1 MLESQEM
8 RKVYCDTMIALA
20 KEDPRIVDVEA
31 DLTGAHGM
39 KPFKA
44 AYPDRSFNVGIAEAN
59 MVGVAAGL
67 SACGKIPFVHSFA
80 TFASRRCFDQIAIS
94 VCYAGLNVKIVG
106 SDPGVGAELN
116 GGTHMALEDMGI
128 MRTLPGMTVFEPT
141 DSVQLRKALPAI
153 VEHEGPVYIRL
164 FRRQAENVFDDGY
177 EFDLGKADLL
187 RDGSDVTLIA
197 SGVCVANALQA
208 AETLAQQEKAVELLK
223 SKPEVEKV
231 TPLNNA
237 QLQKLIQPWLGDGV
251 AVSDLPI
258 PRLIDVKLK
267 PGAEVDFLRW
277 SEELAETAPQASLDN
292 HKLWLNKLIKFADG
306 LKVLA
311 LAVLTLVV
319 LITSGA
325 IFYCT
330 QTSLGLHKYIIEIL
344 HLMGAKDTYV
354 AQQYAK
360 RTAWLGFL
368 GGLYGLVLAIPT
380 IFVIANLARQIE
392 GGIISDA
399 RLNSADWT
407 AILSLPLFS
416 MLIAMSTA
424 YYTVKKTLEKFM

>member
-1 MLESQEM
+1 MSSPN
-8 RKVYCDTMIALA
+8 KNMIARK
-20 KEDPRIVDVEA
+20 KELPLQDDSSNLFLQI
-31 DLTGAHGM
+31 M
-39 KPFKA
+39 I
-44 AYPDRSFNVGIAEAN
+44 SIA
-59 MVGVAAGL
+59 
-67 SACGKIPFVHSFA
+67 
-80 TFASRRCFDQIAIS
+80 
-94 VCYAGLNVKIVG
+94 
-106 SDPGVGAELN
+106 
-116 GGTHMALEDMGI
+116 
-128 MRTLPGMTVFEPT
+128 VF
-141 DSVQLRKALPAI
+141 
-153 VEHEGPVYIRL
+153 L
-164 FRRQAENVFDDGY
+164 FG
-177 EFDLGKADLL
+177 
-187 RDGSDVTLIA
+187 VTLA
-197 SGVCVANALQA
+197 GVLSINSMLAAWNESILGSLTVQIMPINDVNQEQAA

-251 AVSDLPI
+251 AALPI

>member
-1 MLESQEM
+1 MSSPN
-8 RKVYCDTMIALA
+8 KNMIARK
-20 KEDPRIVDVEA
+20 KELPLQDDSSNLFLQI
-31 DLTGAHGM
+31 M
-39 KPFKA
+39 I
-44 AYPDRSFNVGIAEAN
+44 SIA
-59 MVGVAAGL
+59 
-67 SACGKIPFVHSFA
+67 
-80 TFASRRCFDQIAIS
+80 
-94 VCYAGLNVKIVG
+94 
-106 SDPGVGAELN
+106 
-116 GGTHMALEDMGI
+116 
-128 MRTLPGMTVFEPT
+128 VF
-141 DSVQLRKALPAI
+141 
-153 VEHEGPVYIRL
+153 L
-164 FRRQAENVFDDGY
+164 FG
-177 EFDLGKADLL
+177 
-187 RDGSDVTLIA
+187 VTLA
-197 SGVCVANALQA
+197 GVLSINSMLAAWNESILGSLTVQIMPINDVNQEQAA

-231 TPLNNA
+231 TPLNNP

-258 PRLIDVKLK
+258 PRLIDVTLK

-325 IFYCT
+325 IFYST

-344 HLMGAKDTYV
+344 HLLGAKDTYV

>member
-1 MLESQEM
+1 MSSPN
-8 RKVYCDTMIALA
+8 KNMIARK
-20 KEDPRIVDVEA
+20 KELPLQDDSSNLFLQI
-31 DLTGAHGM
+31 M
-39 KPFKA
+39 I
-44 AYPDRSFNVGIAEAN
+44 SIA
-59 MVGVAAGL
+59 
-67 SACGKIPFVHSFA
+67 
-80 TFASRRCFDQIAIS
+80 
-94 VCYAGLNVKIVG
+94 
-106 SDPGVGAELN
+106 
-116 GGTHMALEDMGI
+116 
-128 MRTLPGMTVFEPT
+128 VF
-141 DSVQLRKALPAI
+141 
-153 VEHEGPVYIRL
+153 L
-164 FRRQAENVFDDGY
+164 FG
-177 EFDLGKADLL
+177 
-187 RDGSDVTLIA
+187 VTLA
-197 SGVCVANALQA
+197 GVLSINSMLAAWNESILGSLTVQIMPINDVNQEQAA

-267 PGAEVDFLRW
+267 LGAEVDFLRW

>member
-1 MLESQEM
+1 MSSPN
-8 RKVYCDTMIALA
+8 KNMIARK
-20 KEDPRIVDVEA
+20 KELPLQDDSSNLFLQI
-31 DLTGAHGM
+31 M
-39 KPFKA
+39 I
-44 AYPDRSFNVGIAEAN
+44 SIA
-59 MVGVAAGL
+59 
-67 SACGKIPFVHSFA
+67 
-80 TFASRRCFDQIAIS
+80 
-94 VCYAGLNVKIVG
+94 
-106 SDPGVGAELN
+106 
-116 GGTHMALEDMGI
+116 
-128 MRTLPGMTVFEPT
+128 VF
-141 DSVQLRKALPAI
+141 
-153 VEHEGPVYIRL
+153 L
-164 FRRQAENVFDDGY
+164 FG
-177 EFDLGKADLL
+177 
-187 RDGSDVTLIA
+187 VTLA
-197 SGVCVANALQA
+197 GVLSINSMLAAWNESILGSLTVQIMPINDVNQEQAA
-208 AETLAQQEKAVELLK
+208 AETLAQQEKAVE
-223 SKPEVEKV
+223 
-231 TPLNNA
+231 
-237 QLQKLIQPWLGDGV
+237 LIQPWLGDGV

>member
-1 MLESQEM
+1 MSSPN
-8 RKVYCDTMIALA
+8 KNMIARK
-20 KEDPRIVDVEA
+20 KELPLQDDSSNLFLQI
-31 DLTGAHGM
+31 M
-39 KPFKA
+39 I
-44 AYPDRSFNVGIAEAN
+44 SIA
-59 MVGVAAGL
+59 
-67 SACGKIPFVHSFA
+67 
-80 TFASRRCFDQIAIS
+80 
-94 VCYAGLNVKIVG
+94 
-106 SDPGVGAELN
+106 
-116 GGTHMALEDMGI
+116 
-128 MRTLPGMTVFEPT
+128 VF
-141 DSVQLRKALPAI
+141 
-153 VEHEGPVYIRL
+153 L
-164 FRRQAENVFDDGY
+164 FG
-177 EFDLGKADLL
+177 
-187 RDGSDVTLIA
+187 VTLA
-197 SGVCVANALQA
+197 GVLSINSMLAAWNESILGSLTVQIMPINDVNQEQAA

-267 PGAEVDFLRW
+267 PDAEVDFLRW